1 MNQQQIF
8 ENMTKGERWS
18 NDASFVLVE
27 NDGDAEELFQNIQGQ
42 RSSSIERVANAA
54 ACAIAVE
61 STWNKGI
68 NPEYINRWQYL
79 LQDIVARC
87 ELDGEITIIKGD
99 FNYSAIKEQLDK
111 AKLK

>member
-1 MNQQQIF
+1 MTQQEIF
-8 ENMTKGERWS
+8 QNMTKGERWS
-18 NDASFVLVE
+18 NDASFVQIE

-68 NPEYINRWQYL
+68 NPEEVVKWRYL
-79 LQDIVARC
+79 LQDIVTRC
-87 ELDGEITIIKGD
+87 ELDGEIRIALSSIE
-99 FNYSAIKEQLDK
+99 YEAIKEALTA
-111 AKLK
+111 AKL